1 MDKMLL
7 QVKKKQKTKQ
17 NNKVKRV
24 LESPPPTPKKK
35 EKDNKIKS
43 RKLVAPKFKNYM
55 HLKTHPS

>member
-24 LESPPPTPKKK
+24 LESLPPQKRRKT
-35 EKDNKIKS
+35 IK
-43 RKLVAPKFKNYM
+43 
-55 HLKTHPS
+55 

>member
-24 LESPPPTPKKK
+24 LESLPPPKKK

>member
-24 LESPPPTPKKK
+24 LESLPPPQKK

>member
-24 LESPPPTPKKK
+24 LESLPPPKKG
-35 EKDNKIKS
+35 E
-43 RKLVAPKFKNYM
+43 RQ
-55 HLKTHPS
+55 